1 MNGTACRVEGG
12 RQDPAHRLSTSVDT
26 WRQIMRIRRTILAQV
41 ILAIG
46 TTRAVGAGPGR
57 ALTTTVAPAGSA
69 GAASAA
75 PNMTVMH

>member
-1 MNGTACRVEGG
+1 MNGTVCRVEGG
-12 RQDPAHRLSTSVDT
+12 RQDQLTGLSTSVDA

-46 TTRAVGAGPGR
+46 TTSAVAVGPVL

-69 GAASAA
+69 VAASVA
-75 PNMTVMH
+75 PNMSVMH